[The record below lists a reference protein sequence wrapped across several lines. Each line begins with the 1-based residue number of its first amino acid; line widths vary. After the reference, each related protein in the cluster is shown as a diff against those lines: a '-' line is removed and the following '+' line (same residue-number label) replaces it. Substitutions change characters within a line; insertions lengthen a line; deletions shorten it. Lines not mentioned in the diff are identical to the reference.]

1 MLAVFFVFCRIFL
14 FDLGGNPNKK
24 NARNETVLHCVCAG
38 GIADKSLPQKL
49 RRGECILLCL
59 QWKGTRL
66 PNGTVECINLAATD
80 EVICDQ
86 HTIVIIFHF

>member
-1 MLAVFFVFCRIFL
+1 LLVNIYCVCRIFL

-38 GIADKSLPQKL
+38 GINDKSLPQKI

-59 QWKGTRL
+59 QWRGTKL
-66 PNGTVECINLAATD
+66 ANGNVECVDLTAAD
-80 EVICDQ
+80 EVCALL
-86 HTIVIIFHF
+86 